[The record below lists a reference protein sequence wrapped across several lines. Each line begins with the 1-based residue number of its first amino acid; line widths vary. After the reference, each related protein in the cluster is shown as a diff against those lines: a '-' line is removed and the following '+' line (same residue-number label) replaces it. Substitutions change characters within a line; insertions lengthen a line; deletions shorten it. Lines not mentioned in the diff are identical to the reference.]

1 MFPLCRNEAEAG
13 KVFDIKNKI
22 ALILVQ
28 IFLIFT
34 LMISHLVLFLK
45 GGHLE
50 LRNSLFTASAISEPN
65 LGFSDFSCAVSAFSQ
80 VFILT
85 HVSH

>member
-34 LMISHLVLFLK
+34 LMISHLVLFFK
-45 GGHLE
+45 RGHFE
-50 LRNSLFTASAISEPN
+50 FGNSLFTASAINEPT
-65 LGFSDFSCAVSAFSQ
+65 LGFSNFSCAVSAFSL
-80 VFILT
+80 VFIVT
-85 HVSH
+85 RV